1 MRGKDGRSL
10 ARALIV
16 LVLLSLFAGGLN
28 TGASAAGGDLVICAV
43 DGRGDGGAPVSHL
56 AADCCVA
63 GVMPLG
69 MGLASAPPVLDA
81 PTLVATI
88 VPPPLAHADVAG
100 PPHGAALARG
110 PPSLA

>member
-16 LVLLSLFAGGLN
+16 LVLLSLLTGGLS
-28 TGASAAGGDLVICAV
+28 TGASAAGRDVVICAV
-43 DGRGDGGAPVSHL
+43 DGRGDTGAPASHL

-69 MGLASAPPVLDA
+69 IGLASVPPVLDA
-81 PTLVATI
+81 PAVVAA
-88 VPPPLAHADVAG
+88 VAPLPLAHADVAA
-100 PPHGAALARG
+100 PSHGVSRARG
-110 PPSLA
+110 PPSFA